1 MTVPPGLIITAILV
15 VKILRDLENDR
26 KGNKRTL
33 AVFLGRGG
41 TQIEYL
47 LCIQIAY
54 LSFPWLPGGTG
65 PLDGPAG
72 LALAPAGGQIRP
84 KRVDPDRPP
93 AQRGVG
99 RDRADGAGIQ
109 PAGLGGNGVWLE
121 AENVLCRL

>member
-54 LSFPWLPGGTG
+54 LIVPLAAWGDWSLGRPCWPGSRSRWRSN
-65 PLDGPAG
+65 P
-72 LALAPAGGQIRP
+72 
-84 KRVDPDRPP
+84 V
-93 AQRGVG
+93 
-99 RDRADGAGIQ
+99 
-109 PAGLGGNGVWLE
+109 E
-121 AENVLCRL
+121 AC